1 MQVGSAAS
9 CLPFQ
14 GANSRCLGTYWY
26 IFVHIGMFLVC
37 IGAYWYDFGMFCYV
51 FVCYV
56 FVVVCIW
63 MYWYI
68 LVDSCVYWY
77 ISIVTDLSMAFSTT
91 ERGGSYIQQRRG

>member
-1 MQVGSAAS
+1 
-9 CLPFQ
+9 
-14 GANSRCLGTYWY
+14 
-26 IFVHIGMFLVC
+26 MFLVC